1 MTADQTARKDEDV
14 GSYLGALTR
23 HWWLIL
29 GLLAVGVVAGLLLTV
44 VTPATYDA
52 TASVYIG
59 QTTDANGNSMAG
71 LTSNS
76 KAAVQLL
83 SSQALLARAAE
94 TTGSGMTAATLRR
107 ETTLDT
113 PTQTI
118 RTTQSVVNFVVI
130 TVRDESADRAATA
143 ADALA
148 DELLAEIA
156 PTVADKIAVLE
167 EQVATQKA
175 ALAAARVRT
184 RDAQNALAAIAK
196 GGGDK
201 ATQAVISAPY
211 LTIVQAAAT
220 EQEAILAS
228 LQKSELMLLTT
239 VNVEKPRLLH
249 GAEAADEPS
258 GPDLRLDLAAGA
270 LAGLVVGIAAAFV
283 RQRRVSRTD

>member
-29 GLLAVGVVAGLLLTV
+29 ALLAVGVVAGLVLTV

-52 TASVYIG
+52 TSSVYIG
-59 QTTDANGNSMAG
+59 QTTDANGNPMAG

-76 KAAVQLL
+76 KAAAQLL

-118 RTTQSVVNFVVI
+118 RTSQSVVNFVVI
-130 TVRDESADRAATA
+130 TVRDESAGRAAKA

-167 EQVATQKA
+167 EQVATQKDE
-175 ALAAARVRT
+175 LAAARDRA
-184 RDAQNALAAIAK
+184 RDAQNALATIAK
-196 GGGDK
+196 GVGDK
-201 ATQAVISAPY
+201 AIQAVASAPY

-220 EQEAILAS
+220 EQEAILS
-228 LQKSELMLLTT
+228 NLQKSELMLLTA

-249 GAEAADEPS
+249 GASAADGPS
-258 GPDLRLDLAAGA
+258 GPDMRLNLAAGA

-283 RQRRVSRTD
+283 RQRRISPPA